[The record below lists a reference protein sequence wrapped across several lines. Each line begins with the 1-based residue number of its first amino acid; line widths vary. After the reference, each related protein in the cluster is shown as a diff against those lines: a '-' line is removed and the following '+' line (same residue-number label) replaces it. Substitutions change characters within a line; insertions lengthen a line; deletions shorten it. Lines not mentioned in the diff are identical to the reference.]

1 MILLSKVIKAP
12 FARTCTEQR
21 AVIQVKKVLP
31 DMQQEAHEQH
41 EEATIQHVQMMIEQ
55 AEQQA
60 ANIRQEADMYYA
72 SVQQQIAE
80 EQRKWEEERNEW
92 INEARQEGYVVGLE
106 QGRQDGL
113 QQYMEAIREAKQI
126 VQSANE
132 QFYHILQS
140 ADETILLV
148 ACKVAERIIGERL
161 AENKEHFLG
170 LVKQVIKEV
179 REHEEVKIYV
189 HPAYYDVVVR
199 QKEELKAL
207 FSQDVHLFIYPDE
220 TLAETSC
227 IVESP
232 FGRID
237 ASVDTQLEQLKQ
249 QLLERIEGA
258 NE

>member
-21 AVIQVKKVLP
+21 AVIQVKKMLP
-31 DMQQEAHEQH
+31 DMPPEANEHH
-41 EEATIQHVQMMIEQ
+41 HEATVEHAQMLIEQ

-60 ANIRQEADMYYA
+60 ASIRQEADMYYA
-72 SVQQQIAE
+72 SIQQQIAE
-80 EQRKWEEERNEW
+80 EQRQWEEERSRW
-92 INEARQEGYVVGLE
+92 IEQARQEGYAVGLE
-106 QGRQDGL
+106 QGRHDGF
-113 QQYMEAIREAKQI
+113 QQYTEAIREAKQI

-132 QFYHILQS
+132 QFYHMLQS

-189 HPAYYDVVVR
+189 HPAYYDVVTR

-232 FGRID
+232 FGRVD
-237 ASVDTQLEQLKQ
+237 ASVDTQLEQLKL
-249 QLLERIEGA
+249 QLLERIEGE

>member
-12 FARTCTEQR
+12 FARTCTEQQ
-21 AVIQVKKVLP
+21 AVIQVRKVWS
-31 DMQQEAHEQH
+31 DVQQEEHEQPA
-41 EEATIQHVQMMIEQ
+41 ETMMQHAQMLIEQ

-80 EQRKWEEERNEW
+80 ERRKWEEERNEW
-92 INEARQEGYVVGLE
+92 INEARQEGYAVGLE
-106 QGRQDGL
+106 QGREEGF
-113 QQYMEAIREAKQI
+113 QQYMEAIREAKKI
-126 VQSANE
+126 AQSANE
-132 QFYHILQS
+132 QFYHMLQS

-170 LVKQVIKEV
+170 LVKQVIQEV

-249 QLLERIEGA
+249 QLLERIEGTD
-258 NE
+258 E

>member
-31 DMQQEAHEQH
+31 DVQQEEHEQH
-41 EEATIQHVQMMIEQ
+41 DEAMTAHAQMIIEQ
-55 AEQQA
+55 AEQEA
-60 ANIRQEADMYYA
+60 ENIRQEADMYYA
-72 SVQQQIAE
+72 SVQQQME
-80 EQRKWEEERNEW
+80 EERRRWEEERDQW
-92 INEARQEGYVVGLE
+92 VNEARQEGYAVGLE

-132 QFYHILQS
+132 QFYHMLQS

-179 REHEEVKIYV
+179 REHEEVKMYV
-189 HPAYYDVVVR
+189 HPTYYDVVIR
-199 QKEELKAL
+199 QKDELKAL
-207 FSQDVHLFIYPDE
+207 FSQDVHLFIYPDD

-237 ASVDTQLEQLKQ
+237 ASVDTQLEQLKL

-258 NE
+258 SE

>member
-12 FARTCTEQR
+12 FARTCSEQR

-31 DMQQEAHEQH
+31 DMQQEEHEQH
-41 EEATIQHVQMMIEQ
+41 DEMTIQHVQMLIEQ

-60 ANIRQEADMYYA
+60 AHIRQEADMYYA

-80 EQRKWEEERNEW
+80 EQRQWEKERNEW
-92 INEARQEGYVVGLE
+92 IEQARQEGYAVGFE

-113 QQYMEAIREAKQI
+113 QQYTEAIREAKQI
-126 VQSANE
+126 AQSANE
-132 QFYHILQS
+132 QFYHILES

-148 ACKVAERIIGERL
+148 ACKVAERIMGERL

-189 HPAYYDVVVR
+189 HPTYYDVVIR
-199 QKEELKAL
+199 QKDELKAL

-258 NE
+258 SE

>member
-1 MILLSKVIKAP
+1 MILLSKIIKAP

-21 AVIQVKKVLP
+21 AVIEVKKLMP
-31 DMQQEAHEQH
+31 DMQQEEHEPH
-41 EEATIQHVQMMIEQ
+41 DETTIQHVQMIIEQ

-60 ANIRQEADMYYA
+60 AHIRQEADMYYA

-80 EQRKWEEERNEW
+80 EQRQWEEQRSEW
-92 INEARQEGYVVGLE
+92 INEARQEGYEIGLE
-106 QGRQDGL
+106 QGRQEGF
-113 QQYMEAIREAKQI
+113 QQYMEAIREAKKI

-132 QFYHILQS
+132 QFYHILES

-161 AENKEHFLG
+161 DENKEHFLG

-179 REHEEVKIYV
+179 REHEEVKMYV
-189 HPAYYDVVVR
+189 HPTYYDVVVR
-199 QKEELKAL
+199 QKDELKAL
-207 FSQDVHLFIYPDE
+207 FSQDIHLFIYPDE

-227 IVESP
+227 IVETP

-237 ASVDTQLEQLKQ
+237 ASVDTQLEQLKL

-258 NE
+258 SG